1 MQNREM
7 DKRNT
12 RQAAPDTAY
21 AKGQWLEAKEWGAGE
36 RDMLHAL
43 LQENERYTKA
53 QVNALL
59 QHFLIQEVK

>member
-7 DKRNT
+7 HDRKT
-12 RQAAPDTAY
+12 QSAAPDTAY
-21 AKGQWLEAKEWGAGE
+21 AKGQWLEAKEWSACE

-43 LQENERYTKA
+43 LQENEQYTKA